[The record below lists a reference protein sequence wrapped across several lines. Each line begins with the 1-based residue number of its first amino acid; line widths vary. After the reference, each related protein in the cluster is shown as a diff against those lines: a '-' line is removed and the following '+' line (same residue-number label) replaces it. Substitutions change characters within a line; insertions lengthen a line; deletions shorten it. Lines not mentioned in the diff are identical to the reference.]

1 MIPALR
7 RDRRSEAFLV
17 TWKVGGQSE
26 IQDTQSKEKKPH
38 TIIYTVSYIETP
50 KYVSLQKPLPMLKT
64 KSKTCSIGM

>member
-26 IQDTQSKEKKPH
+26 IQDTQSKEKKKKNPH
-38 TIIYTVSYIETP
+38 NHIYCVLYRDT
-50 KYVSLQKPLPMLKT
+50 
-64 KSKTCSIGM
+64 